1 MLPLMVSNR
10 CAMHAKCK
18 TVMLQDGQL
27 IRNLF
32 HMWDPK
38 CYLAQE
44 PRRYTGRSR
53 FWSSI
58 HKSPP
63 PPPSGGSNP
72 HKQKG
77 RIWIKQTARKSTGE
91 LDLTSLNS

>member
-10 CAMHAKCK
+10 CTMHVKCK
-18 TVMLQDGQL
+18 TIMPQNEQL

-32 HMWDPK
+32 HMWGPK

-44 PRRYTGRSR
+44 PHRYTERSR

-58 HKSPP
+58 HRLLPP
-63 PPPSGGSNP
+63 PPFKVFDSY
-72 HKQKG
+72 KQKH
-77 RIWIKQTARKSTGE
+77 RIRTKQTAQKFTGE
-91 LDLTSLNS
+91 PDLTSLNS